1 MKNGK
6 QLLGK
11 DLIFISQISRDG
23 QSIVNI
29 EGEDMEE
36 EWTTKFTLQ
45 SLSVSHKTYI
55 ASEVNSYVVKIK
67 PTALIEN
74 TPKYKL
80 WKHINDEH
88 DLTLLD
94 TDLGEIIRLANEC
107 NNK

>member
-45 SLSVSHKTYI
+45 SLSVSNKTYI

-80 WKHINDEH
+80 WKHLVDEH

-94 TDLGEIIRLANEC
+94 TDLGEIIRLANDC